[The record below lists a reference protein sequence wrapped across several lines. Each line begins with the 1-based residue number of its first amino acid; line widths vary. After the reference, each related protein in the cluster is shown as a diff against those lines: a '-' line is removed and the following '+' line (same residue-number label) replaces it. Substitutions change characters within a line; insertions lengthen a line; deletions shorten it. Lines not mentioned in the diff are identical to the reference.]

1 MPLPPILR
9 VLLSP
14 FAWLYALVMAVRNQ
28 LYDLNLKKTHRF
40 RVPVLS
46 VGNLSVGGTGK
57 TPHVEYLVRLL
68 QPHRRVATLSRGYGR
83 QTEGFRLAGSADSAA
98 TLGDE
103 PCQLYRKFAPAV
115 TVAVGERR
123 AEAIPA
129 ILAAQP
135 GTGVVILDDAYQ
147 HRSVTPDLSI
157 LLTDYGR
164 PFFRDHVLPAGR
176 LREARGGAGRAHAVI
191 VTKCPGDLGASERQ
205 TLTAAVRR
213 YARPEVPVFFTGI
226 RYGAPVAFGSETAFH
241 PDVVL
246 VSGLANPA
254 PLESYVRGQF
264 GLRAHLAFRDHHRYG
279 EADLRRMEGA
289 LAETGGRALLVT
301 EKDYVKLV
309 SPEFAGF
316 TRRLPFFYL
325 PMEVFFLENGSRF
338 DELVRRAAFSN
349 TPGV

>member
-1 MPLPPILR
+1 MPPLLR
-9 VLLSP
+9 VLLLP
-14 FAWLYALVMAVRNQ
+14 FAWLYALVMAVRNI

-40 RVPVLS
+40 QVPVLG

-68 QPHRRVATLSRGYGR
+68 GAHCRVATLSRGYGR
-83 QTEGFRLAGSADSAA
+83 QTKGFRLAGDADNAA

-103 PCQLYRKFAPAV
+103 PYQLYRKFAPAV

-129 ILAAQP
+129 MLKARPATDVI
-135 GTGVVILDDAYQ
+135 ILDDAYQ

-157 LLTDYGR
+157 LLTDYNR

-176 LREARGGAGRAHAVI
+176 LREARGGAGRAHAII
-191 VTKCPGDLGASERQ
+191 VTKCPPDLDSARRQ
-205 TLTAAVRR
+205 TIATAVRR

-226 RYGAPVAFGSETAFH
+226 RYGAPVAFGNAAAFH

-254 PLESYVRGQF
+254 PLESYVQGQF

-279 EADLRRMEGA
+279 EADLRRMEGV
-289 LAETGGRALLVT
+289 LAETGGRTLLVT
-301 EKDYVKLV
+301 EKDYAKLV
-309 SPEFAGF
+309 SPAFAGF
-316 TRRLPFFYL
+316 TGRLPFFYL
-325 PMEVFFLENGSRF
+325 PMEIFFLENGSRF
-338 DELVRRAAFSN
+338 DELVRRAGFSG
-349 TPGV
+349 TSRA

>member
-1 MPLPPILR
+1 VPPLLR
-9 VLLSP
+9 VLLLP
-14 FAWLYALVMAVRNQ
+14 FSWLYALVMAVRNK

-40 RVPVLS
+40 PVPVLG

-68 QPHRRVATLSRGYGR
+68 GAQYRVATLSRGYGR
-83 QTEGFRLAGSADSAA
+83 QTKGFRLADDTATAA

-129 ILAAQP
+129 ILRAHP
-135 GTGVVILDDAYQ
+135 GTDVVILDDAYQ
-147 HRSVTPDLSI
+147 HRSVTPDLSV
-157 LLTDYGR
+157 LLTDYSR

-176 LREARGGAGRAHAVI
+176 LREARSGAGRAHAVI
-191 VTKCPGDLGASERQ
+191 VTKCPNDLDAAQRQ
-205 TLTAAVRR
+205 AITAAVRR

-226 RYGAPVAFGSETAFH
+226 GYGAPVAFGRERAFH

-254 PLESYVRGQF
+254 PLESYARGQF
-264 GLRAHLAFRDHHRYG
+264 QLRAHLAFRDHHRYG
-279 EADLRRMEGA
+279 EADLRRMEQT
-289 LAETGGRALLVT
+289 LAGTGGRTLLVT

-309 SPEFAGF
+309 SPAFAGF
-316 TRRLPFFYL
+316 TERLPFFYL
-325 PMEVFFLENGSRF
+325 PMEIFFLDGGGRF
-338 DELVRRAAFSN
+338 DEMVRRISFSK
-349 TPGV
+349 TPGA

>member
-1 MPLPPILR
+1 MPSLLR
-9 VLLSP
+9 LLLTP

-40 RVPVLS
+40 PVPVLG

-68 QPHRRVATLSRGYGR
+68 GAQYRVATLSRGYGR
-83 QTEGFRLAGSADSAA
+83 QTKGFRLAGDADSAA

-103 PCQLYRKFAPAV
+103 PYQLYRKFAPAV

-129 ILAAQP
+129 ILRAHP
-135 GTGVVILDDAYQ
+135 GTDVIILDDAYQ
-147 HRSVTPDLSI
+147 HRSVTPNLSI
-157 LLTDYGR
+157 LLTDYSR

-176 LREARGGAGRAHAVI
+176 LREARSGAARAHAVI
-191 VTKCPGDLGASERQ
+191 VTKCPAGLSPARQQEIAS
-205 TLTAAVRR
+205 AVRR

-226 RYGAPVAFGSETAFH
+226 RYGAPVAFGSEKTFH

-254 PLESYVRGQF
+254 PLESYAREQF

-279 EADLRRMEGA
+279 EADLRRMEGT
-289 LAETGGRALLVT
+289 LAQTGGRALLVT

-309 SPEFAGF
+309 SPAFAGF
-316 TRRLPFFYL
+316 TGRLPFFYL
-325 PMEVFFLENGSRF
+325 PMEVFFLDGGGRF
-338 DELVRRAAFSN
+338 NEMVRKDGFFAA
-349 TPGV
+349 PGG

>member
-1 MPLPPILR
+1 VPPLLR
-9 VLLSP
+9 VLLLP
-14 FAWLYALVMAVRNQ
+14 FAWLYALVMAVRNKF
-28 LYDLNLKKTHRF
+28 YDLNFKKTHRF
-40 RVPVLS
+40 PVPVLG
-46 VGNLSVGGTGK
+46 VGNLAVGGTGK

-68 QPHRRVATLSRGYGR
+68 GAHHRVATLSRGYGR
-83 QTEGFRLAGSADSAA
+83 QTKGFRLADDTATAA

-103 PCQLYRKFAPAV
+103 PYQLYRKFAPAV

-129 ILAAQP
+129 ILGAHPA
-135 GTGVVILDDAYQ
+135 TDAIILDDAYQ
-147 HRSVTPDLSI
+147 HRSVTPSLSI
-157 LLTDYGR
+157 LLTDYNR

-176 LREARGGAGRAHAVI
+176 LREARTGASRAHAVI
-191 VTKCPGDLGASERQ
+191 VTKCPNDLDAARRQ
-205 TLTAAVRR
+205 TLTDAVQR
-213 YARPEVPVFFTGI
+213 YAQPEVPVFFTGI
-226 RYGAPVAFGSETAFH
+226 RYGAPVAFGNATAFH

-264 GLRAHLAFRDHHRYG
+264 RLRAHLAFRDHHHYD

-289 LAETGGRALLVT
+289 LAETSGQALLVT

-309 SPEFAGF
+309 SPDFAGF

-325 PMEVFFLENGSRF
+325 PMEVFFLENGRRF
-338 DELVRRAAFSN
+338 DELVRRAVFSK
-349 TPGV
+349 TSGA

>member
-1 MPLPPILR
+1 L
-9 VLLSP
+9 P
-14 FAWLYALVMAVRNQ
+14 FAGLYALVMAVRNK
-28 LYDLNLKKTHRF
+28 LYDLNVRKTHRF
-40 RVPVLS
+40 PVPVLS

-68 QPHRRVATLSRGYGR
+68 QPHHRVVTLSRGYGR
-83 QTEGFRLAGSADSAA
+83 QTKGFRLAGNKDSAA

-103 PCQLYRKFAPAV
+103 PYQLFRKFAPAV

-129 ILAAQP
+129 ILEAHPA
-135 GTGVVILDDAYQ
+135 TGIIILDDAYQ
-147 HRSVTPDLSI
+147 HRSVTPNLSI
-157 LLTDYGR
+157 LLTDYNR

-176 LREARGGAGRAHAVI
+176 LREARSGAGRAHAII
-191 VTKCPGDLGASERQ
+191 VTKCPNDLGSAQRQ
-205 TLTAAVRR
+205 TITAAVRR

-226 RYGAPVAFGSETAFH
+226 RYGAPVAFGNEMAFH
-241 PDVVL
+241 PDLVL

-264 GLRAHLAFRDHHRYG
+264 RLRAHLAFRDHHRYG

-289 LAETGGRALLVT
+289 LGETGGRTLLVT

-309 SPEFAGF
+309 NPDFATF
-316 TRRLPFFYL
+316 TRRLPLFYL
-325 PMEVFFLENGSRF
+325 PMEIFFLEGGRRF
-338 DELVRRAAFSN
+338 NELVRRAGFSN
-349 TPGV
+349 TSDA

>member
-1 MPLPPILR
+1 MPPLLR

-14 FAWLYALVMAVRNQ
+14 FAWLYALIMAVRNK
-28 LYDLNLKKTHRF
+28 LYDLNIKKTHRF
-40 RVPVLS
+40 PVPVLS
-46 VGNLSVGGTGK
+46 VGNLAVGGTGK

-68 QPHRRVATLSRGYGR
+68 QPHYRVATLSRGYGR
-83 QTEGFRLAGSADSAA
+83 QTKGFRLADHTATAA

-103 PCQLYRKFAPAV
+103 PYQLYRKFAPAV

-129 ILAAQP
+129 IMQVRP
-135 GTGVVILDDAYQ
+135 ETNVIILDDAYQ

-157 LLTDYGR
+157 LLTDYHR
-164 PFFRDHVLPAGR
+164 PFFRDYVLPAGR
-176 LREARGGAGRAHAVI
+176 LRECRGGAGRAHAII
-191 VTKCPGDLGASERQ
+191 VTKCPTGLGDVERQ
-205 TLTAAVRR
+205 TIAAAVQR
-213 YARPEVPVFFTGI
+213 YTRPEVPVFFTGI
-226 RYGAPVAFGSETAFH
+226 RYGLPVAFGNGAAFH

-254 PLESYVRGQF
+254 PLESYVRAQF
-264 GLRAHLAFRDHHRYG
+264 RLLTHLDFRDHHHYG

-289 LAETGGRALLVT
+289 LAETGGRSLLVT

-309 SPEFAGF
+309 SPDFAGF

-325 PMEVFFLENGSRF
+325 PMEIFFLENGNQY
-338 DELVRRAAFSN
+338 DELVRRTGFSK
-349 TPGV
+349 TSGA